1 MKTKNVKLFS
11 LDSNLS
17 SFPSYAICAV
27 SRSDDNELR
36 GESFLLAIFKGKK
49 AKLVSMEITL
59 CGSPD
64 DTCLPMI
71 DEAFVLEECL
81 NQAKLNM
88 LEIAKN
94 KTPRYDFSPLPFI
107 RNVTEVSIDYLFHG
121 IFAQEAIQNK
131 VRTIGDIS
139 KIDEL
144 KSFIEIVAQCERF
157 SFSPITA

>member
-27 SRSDDNELR
+27 SRSDTNEIR

-49 AKLVSMEITL
+49 AKLVAMEITL
-59 CGSPD
+59 CASSD
-64 DTCLPMI
+64 DASSLVI

-107 RNVTEVSIDYLFHG
+107 RNVTEVSVDYLFHSL
-121 IFAQEAIQNK
+121 FAQEAIQNK
-131 VRTIGDIS
+131 VRTIGEIS
-139 KIDEL
+139 KIDDL
-144 KSFIEIVAQCERF
+144 KDFIETVAQCERF
-157 SFSPITA
+157 SFSPIQV